1 MALKLKRTSSDEAL
15 EYLTALVFGPSGV
28 GKTRLAAT
36 LPGRVIVVSTE
47 RGGTASLAGPDYD
60 VDYVE
65 VFSRAEAF
73 EAVVRI
79 EKALRD
85 AIAAGKPLPWRS
97 VVFDGVSA
105 FEDAIMAETST
116 RGGGL
121 VQTNAPE
128 VLSQAGYGVL
138 GAIHRDIRSAF
149 LRLPQVHVVFTALA
163 RDKGG
168 TLTPA
173 VAGQQGD
180 RLRPSFSA
188 SCSSASDASR
198 VSSIGCS

>member
-73 EAVVRI
+73 EAVARI
-79 EKALRD
+79 EKALQK
-85 AIAAGKPLPWRS
+85 AIAAGQPLPWRS
-97 VVFDGVSA
+97 VVFDGASA
-105 FEDAIMAETST
+105 FE
-116 RGGGL
+116 
-121 VQTNAPE
+121 
-128 VLSQAGYGVL
+128 
-138 GAIHRDIRSAF
+138 
-149 LRLPQVHVVFTALA
+149 
-163 RDKGG
+163 
-168 TLTPA
+168 A
-173 VAGQQGD
+173 VAMVTKG
-180 RLRPSFSA
+180 
-188 SCSSASDASR
+188 
-198 VSSIGCS
+198 